1 MTASVIPRSRPAP
14 RRPTRSLLLLLGLTA
29 IAVASPASAQWTRV
43 NEVPIAD
50 IFSVWT
56 DGSTIVAG
64 SDSTA
69 FLSTDGGAT
78 WIPTGT
84 VATGVTAVEAV
95 RVHNGRLY
103 AGTHGQGVFTS
114 SDLGATWQDFN
125 QGLVGGFANSQLVI
139 KDLLVRRD
147 SLYAATEGAG
157 AWIQN
162 LAAPGTWS
170 HYGDFIDRA
179 QASNMEG
186 IAGSPT
192 RLLGCGGFNGDVF
205 LRDPDDVD
213 WTESL
218 LFNDRL
224 AAGLAPLSA
233 VWTGRSW
240 LVGTNIGVFHSSL
253 GQSPWTYFDFGL
265 RPTLFAS
272 FALAGDI
279 VFTHFASGEGTGIEY
294 STDDGVTWHVLDAQP
309 GTFTYEIAI
318 LGDDLYAGRVD
329 GLWRRSIASIVG
341 APGPDAGPSTS
352 LHFAILGP
360 RLRQDEVHFRFQ
372 LPRAGR
378 VRIDLFDVSG
388 RRVSAAVDQTLPAGP
403 NDVNWSAG
411 HLASGIYLARLSTAA
426 RSETAKL
433 VRIR

>member
-1 MTASVIPRSRPAP
+1 
-14 RRPTRSLLLLLGLTA
+14 
-29 IAVASPASAQWTRV
+29 
-43 NEVPIAD
+43 
-50 IFSVWT
+50 
-56 DGSTIVAG
+56 
-64 SDSTA
+64 
-69 FLSTDGGAT
+69 
-78 WIPTGT
+78 

-95 RVHNGRLY
+95 RVHDGRIY
-103 AGTHGQGVFTS
+103 AGTRGQGVFVS
-114 SDLGATWQDFN
+114 SDLGASWQDFN

-139 KDLLVRRD
+139 MDLLVRRD
-147 SLYAATEGAG
+147 SLYAATEGSG
-157 AWIQN
+157 AWIRN
-162 LAAPGTWS
+162 LATPGTWS

-186 IAGSPT
+186 IAGSLT

-233 VWTGRSW
+233 VWTGHSW
-240 LVGTNIGVFHSSL
+240 LVGTNIGVFHSAT
-253 GQSPWTYFDFGL
+253 GQAPWTYFDFGL
-265 RPTLFAS
+265 HPTLFAS
-272 FALAGDI
+272 FALRGDI

-294 STDDGVTWHVLDAQP
+294 STDDGVTWQVLDAQP
-309 GTFTYEIAI
+309 ATFTYEIATI
-318 LGDDLYAGRVD
+318 GDRLYAGRVD
-329 GLWRRSIASIVG
+329 GLWRRSIAAITG

-352 LHFAILGP
+352 LHFAILG
-360 RLRQDEVHFRFQ
+360 LRPSQDEVHFRFQ

-388 RRVSAAVDQTLPAGP
+388 RRVAAAVDQTLPAGR
-403 NDVNWSAG
+403 NDVNWNAG
-411 HLASGIYLARLSTAA
+411 HLASGIYLTRLSTAA
-426 RSETAKL
+426 RSETVKL